1 MSAEKKIHQLIEDF
15 IQEERNTEYN
25 PFLSTRVMAAIEKR
39 NREEV
44 KLLGSPVWKTAV
56 IGLGLF
62 VAVFSGIAAGNLYQT
77 KSEASDVVLINDD
90 SIENFSFYSQIGN
103 E

>member
-1 MSAEKKIHQLIEDF
+1 MSAEKKMHQLIEDF
-15 IQEERNTEYN
+15 IQEERKTESN

-39 NREEV
+39 KQEAV
-44 KLLGSPVWKTAV
+44 KQGSPVLKTLA

-62 VAVFSGIAAGNLYQT
+62 VAVFAGIAAGNLYQT
-77 KSEASDVVLINDD
+77 KSEASDVVLINDNR
-90 SIENFSFYSQIGN
+90 IENFSFYSQMGN

>member
-15 IQEERNTEYN
+15 IQQERSTESN
-25 PFLSTRVMAAIEKR
+25 PFLSTRVMAAIEKKKL
-39 NREEV
+39 ESV
-44 KLLGSPVWKTAV
+44 KQGSPVWKTVA

-62 VAVFSGIAAGNLYQT
+62 AAVFAGIATGNLYQT
-77 KSEASDVVLINDD
+77 KNEASDVVLINDN
-90 SIENFSFYSQIGN
+90 SIENFSFYSQMGN

>member
-15 IQEERNTEYN
+15 IQEERNTESN
-25 PFLSTRVMAAIEKR
+25 PFLSTRVIAAIEKR
-39 NREEV
+39 
-44 KLLGSPVWKTAV
+44 KLESIKQGSPVWKTVAV
-56 IGLGLF
+56 GLGLF

-77 KSEASDVVLINDD
+77 KSEASDVVLINDN
-90 SIENFSFYSQIGN
+90 SIENFSFYSQMGN